1 MPPPVHCSELEQRNA
16 AGGCTHAAVTTRAQ
30 TAVHTV
36 MLRATIPRPSRLWE
50 RRRNEPQHGSPTVG
64 MIIWASMVAGPRIEA
79 AWTAKYELLC
89 PLTAGGMAGVG
100 LLRAHRLEQGGEHAG
115 VQRVRPAARAR
126 PPVGDTILGGG

>member
-89 PLTAGGMAGVG
+89 PLTAGGRGGV
-100 LLRAHRLEQGGEHAG
+100 ARLGRRRR
-115 VQRVRPAARAR
+115 QR
-126 PPVGDTILGGG
+126 GGGTPG